1 MSLSSF
7 FGYIVNG
14 VYNGIGWFYSNT
26 LGALS
31 NDFQGFVLSSA
42 ESFVLAFV
50 AAGLAVFGFI
60 VNAFVSLVVSF
71 ANGIASLAISMGVFG
86 PPLAIIMMVGL
97 IGLTMTAIRV
107 IVDLL

>member
-1 MSLSSF
+1 MSLASF

-14 VYNGIGWFYSNT
+14 VFNGLGWFYNNT

-42 ESFVLAFV
+42 ESFVVAFV

-71 ANGIASLAISMGVFG
+71 TNGIASLAISMGVFG
-86 PPLAIIMMVGL
+86 PPLAIIMMVG
-97 IGLTMTAIRV
+97 IVGLVMVTIRIV
-107 IVDLL
+107 VDLL